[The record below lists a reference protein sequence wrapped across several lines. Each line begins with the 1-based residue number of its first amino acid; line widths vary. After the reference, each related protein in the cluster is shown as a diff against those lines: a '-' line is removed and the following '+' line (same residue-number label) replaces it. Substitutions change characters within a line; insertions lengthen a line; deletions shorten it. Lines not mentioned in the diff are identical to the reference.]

1 MVLVVKLAGKERGFV
16 GGRRGVV
23 CRVVPRLT
31 YEQALVASEVDIA
44 FHIEDKESWRQ
55 SLPPSLPLSLLLLS
69 VCLCLLFYKSIERPR
84 HVPTFLQCALKTIG
98 RLKLACQ
105 LCMCVSNRC
114 LVPVIDGST
123 SS

>member
-1 MVLVVKLAGKERGFV
+1 
-16 GGRRGVV
+16 V
-23 CRVVPRLT
+23 CRVVPELT
-31 YEQALVASEVDIA
+31 YEQALVASEVDVA

-55 SLPPSLPLSLLLLS
+55 SFSPSLPLSLFPPSSCPS
-69 VCLCLLFYKSIERPR
+69 VFVIYFTRALKGLK

-98 RLKLACQ
+98 LSCLPTEAGVPTE

-123 SS
+123 AS